1 MNNDPNEYNK
11 LNIVSIITKDR
22 IEKFPKKNKYRIL
35 IIIFLILLFIQILF
49 FFFYL
54 IFGKIILNQFTE
66 LKILLKKD
74 NNTSLNHYNYFQK
87 EENDKIFTEMDRQK
101 HIKQQNLF
109 CQNQINNNNT
119 KIEDKIK
126 IVNINFSNSNFDM
139 FIYKSNDFL
148 SNAISGSGSWET
160 KETNNLLSL
169 LDYYSRKK
177 NIERNDI
184 YVLDIGANIGWYTF
198 ILGNKGYNIISFEPS
213 TTNYYILNKNYCL
226 NNNTNIILINKGL
239 DIEETNIS
247 IYHPLINIGNAISSN
262 DAHNS
267 NIKNYIKEEII
278 LTKLENYIPY
288 LVNKNLALMK
298 LDIEGSEGKAIES
311 GKELIT
317 KYHIPFIFMEWTP
330 KALKLKGTDPELFL
344 KLFINNGYKISK
356 KDFLSGEYCSFDE
369 IINVAAINL
378 YIIYTNFLE

>member
-22 IEKFPKKNKYRIL
+22 IEKITKKNKYRIL

-49 FFFYL
+49 FIFYL

-74 NNTSLNHYNYFQK
+74 NNNSLNHYNYFQN

-126 IVNINFSNSNFDM
+126 MVNIKFSNSNFDM
-139 FIYKSNDFL
+139 FVYKSNDFL

-177 NIERNDI
+177 NIKRNDI

-278 LTKLENYIPY
+278 LTKLEKYIPY

-330 KALKLKGTDPELFL
+330 KALKLKGTDPEVFL
-344 KLFINNGYKISK
+344 KLFIDNGYKISK

-369 IINVAAINL
+369 IINIEVINL

>member
-74 NNTSLNHYNYFQK
+74 NNNSLNHYNYFQN

-126 IVNINFSNSNFDM
+126 MVNINFSNSNFDM

-148 SNAISGSGSWET
+148 SNAISGNGSWET
-160 KETNNLLSL
+160 NETNNLLSL

>member
-22 IEKFPKKNKYRIL
+22 IEKFTKKNKYRIL

-49 FFFYL
+49 FIFYL

-74 NNTSLNHYNYFQK
+74 NNNSLNHYNYFQN

-109 CQNQINNNNT
+109 CQNQINNNIT

-126 IVNINFSNSNFDM
+126 IVNIIFSNSNFDM

-267 NIKNYIKEEII
+267 NITNYIKEEII
-278 LTKLENYIPY
+278 LTKLEKYIPY

>member
-22 IEKFPKKNKYRIL
+22 IEKFTKKNKYRIL

-74 NNTSLNHYNYFQK
+74 NNTGLNHYNYFQN

-267 NIKNYIKEEII
+267 NITNYIKEEII
-278 LTKLENYIPY
+278 LTKLEKYIPY

>member
-126 IVNINFSNSNFDM
+126 MVNIKFSNSNFDM

-267 NIKNYIKEEII
+267 NITNYIKEEII
-278 LTKLENYIPY
+278 LTKLEKYIPY

-369 IINVAAINL
+369 IINVEVINL

>member
-1 MNNDPNEYNK
+1 MNTINNFTKSLSPNQMNINELPLLINTPQTNQINYNYQAVNYNMMTYPQMQLSLNNSQQKQSIDKK
-11 LNIVSIITKDR
+11 LNNSNILPGINNKETIQSKSQ
-22 IEKFPKKNKYRIL
+22 EQKNKD
-35 IIIFLILLFIQILF
+35 
-49 FFFYL
+49 
-54 IFGKIILNQFTE
+54 N
-66 LKILLKKD
+66 KD
-74 NNTSLNHYNYFQK
+74 NETKKLN
-87 EENDKIFTEMDRQK
+87 
-101 HIKQQNLF
+101 L
-109 CQNQINNNNT
+109 INNNNT

-126 IVNINFSNSNFDM
+126 MVNIKFSNSNFDM

-160 KETNNLLSL
+160 NETNNLLSL

-239 DIEETNIS
+239 DIEETNKS
-247 IYHPLINIGNAISSN
+247 LYHPLINIGNAISSN

-267 NIKNYIKEEII
+267 NITNYIKEEII
-278 LTKLENYIPY
+278 LTKLEKYIPY
-288 LVNKNLALMK
+288 LVIKNLALMK

-369 IINVAAINL
+369 IINLDAINL

>member
-11 LNIVSIITKDR
+11 LNIVSINTKDR
-22 IEKFPKKNKYRIL
+22 IEKFTKKNKYRIL

-74 NNTSLNHYNYFQK
+74 NNTSLNHYNYFQN

-267 NIKNYIKEEII
+267 SIKNYIKEEII
-278 LTKLENYIPY
+278 LTKLEKYIPY

>member
-1 MNNDPNEYNK
+1 MKNDPNEYNK
-11 LNIVSIITKDR
+11 LNIVSNTTKDR
-22 IEKFPKKNKYRIL
+22 IEKFPKNNKYRIL

-49 FFFYL
+49 FIFYL

-74 NNTSLNHYNYFQK
+74 NNSSLNHYNYFQN

-109 CQNQINNNNT
+109 CQNLINNNNT

-126 IVNINFSNSNFDM
+126 MVNIKFSNSNFDM

-278 LTKLENYIPY
+278 LTKLEKYIPY

-369 IINVAAINL
+369 IINVEVINL

>member
-22 IEKFPKKNKYRIL
+22 IEKITKKNKYRIL
-35 IIIFLILLFIQILF
+35 IIIFLIVLFIQILF

-74 NNTSLNHYNYFQK
+74 NNSSLNHYNYFQN

-109 CQNQINNNNT
+109 CQNLINNNNT

-126 IVNINFSNSNFDM
+126 MVNIKFSKSNFDM

-177 NIERNDI
+177 NIKRNDI

-267 NIKNYIKEEII
+267 NITNYIKEEII
-278 LTKLENYIPY
+278 LTKLEKYIPY

-369 IINVAAINL
+369 IINVEVINL

>member
-74 NNTSLNHYNYFQK
+74 NNTSLNHYNYFQN

-109 CQNQINNNNT
+109 CQNLINNNNT

-126 IVNINFSNSNFDM
+126 MVNIKFSNSNFDM

-177 NIERNDI
+177 NIKRNDI

-288 LVNKNLALMK
+288 LVTKNLALMK

-344 KLFINNGYKISK
+344 KLLINNGYKISK

>member
-22 IEKFPKKNKYRIL
+22 IEKFTKKNKYRIL

-74 NNTSLNHYNYFQK
+74 DNTSLNHYNYFQN

-126 IVNINFSNSNFDM
+126 MVNIKFSNSNFDM

-267 NIKNYIKEEII
+267 NITNYIKEEII
-278 LTKLENYIPY
+278 LTKLEKYIPY

-369 IINVAAINL
+369 IINVEVINL

>member
-22 IEKFPKKNKYRIL
+22 IEKITKKNKYRIL

-74 NNTSLNHYNYFQK
+74 NNTSLNHYNYFQN

-126 IVNINFSNSNFDM
+126 MVNIKFSNSNFDM
-139 FIYKSNDFL
+139 FVYKSNDFL

-369 IINVAAINL
+369 IINVEVINL

>member
-1 MNNDPNEYNK
+1 MLNDPNEYNK

-22 IEKFPKKNKYRIL
+22 IEKITKKNKYRIL

-74 NNTSLNHYNYFQK
+74 NNSSLNHYNYFQN

-126 IVNINFSNSNFDM
+126 MVNIKFSNSNFDM

-169 LDYYSRKK
+169 LDYYSKKK

-278 LTKLENYIPY
+278 LTKLEKYIPY

-369 IINVAAINL
+369 IINVEVINL

>member
-22 IEKFPKKNKYRIL
+22 IEKFQKKNKYRIL

-74 NNTSLNHYNYFQK
+74 NNSSLNHYNYFQN

-126 IVNINFSNSNFDM
+126 MVNIKFSKSNFDM

-177 NIERNDI
+177 NIKRNDI

-278 LTKLENYIPY
+278 LTKLEKYIPY

-369 IINVAAINL
+369 IINVEVINL

>member
-74 NNTSLNHYNYFQK
+74 NNTSLNHYNYFQN

-177 NIERNDI
+177 NIKRNDI

-278 LTKLENYIPY
+278 LTKLEKYIPY

-369 IINVAAINL
+369 IINVEVINL

>member
-22 IEKFPKKNKYRIL
+22 IEKFTKKNKYRII

-74 NNTSLNHYNYFQK
+74 NNTSLNHYNYFQN

-267 NIKNYIKEEII
+267 NITNYIKEEII
-278 LTKLENYIPY
+278 LTKLEKYIPY

>member
-22 IEKFPKKNKYRIL
+22 IEKFTKKNKYRIL

-66 LKILLKKD
+66 LKKKKKKD
-74 NNTSLNHYNYFQK
+74 NNTSLNHYNYFQN

-126 IVNINFSNSNFDM
+126 MVNIKFSNSNFDM

-247 IYHPLINIGNAISSN
+247 IYHPLINIGNGISSN

-267 NIKNYIKEEII
+267 NITNYIKEEII
-278 LTKLENYIPY
+278 LTKLEKYIPY

-298 LDIEGSEGKAIES
+298 LDIEGLEGKAIES

-369 IINVAAINL
+369 IINVEVINL

>member
-22 IEKFPKKNKYRIL
+22 IEKFTKKNKYRIL

-74 NNTSLNHYNYFQK
+74 NNTGLNHYNYFQN

-267 NIKNYIKEEII
+267 NITNYIKEEII
-278 LTKLENYIPY
+278 LTKLEKYIPY

-369 IINVAAINL
+369 IINVEVINL

>member
-22 IEKFPKKNKYRIL
+22 IEKFQKKNKYRIL

-49 FFFYL
+49 FIFYL

-74 NNTSLNHYNYFQK
+74 NNNSLNHYNYFQN

-119 KIEDKIK
+119 KIGDKIK

>member
-22 IEKFPKKNKYRIL
+22 IEKITKKNKYRII

-74 NNTSLNHYNYFQK
+74 NNTSLNHYNYFQN

-126 IVNINFSNSNFDM
+126 MVNIKFSNSNFDM

-177 NIERNDI
+177 NIKRNDI

-278 LTKLENYIPY
+278 LTKLEKYIPY

>member
-22 IEKFPKKNKYRIL
+22 IEKITKKNKYRIL

-74 NNTSLNHYNYFQK
+74 NNSSLNHYNYFQN

-109 CQNQINNNNT
+109 CQNLINNNNT

-126 IVNINFSNSNFDM
+126 MVNIKFSNSNFDM

-278 LTKLENYIPY
+278 LTKLEKYIPY

-369 IINVAAINL
+369 IINVEVINL

>member
-74 NNTSLNHYNYFQK
+74 NNSSLNHYNYFQN

-126 IVNINFSNSNFDM
+126 MVNIKFSNSNFDM

-148 SNAISGSGSWET
+148 SNAISGGGSWET

-369 IINVAAINL
+369 IINVEVINL

>member
-1 MNNDPNEYNK
+1 M
-11 LNIVSIITKDR
+11 
-22 IEKFPKKNKYRIL
+22 
-35 IIIFLILLFIQILF
+35 
-49 FFFYL
+49 
-54 IFGKIILNQFTE
+54 
-66 LKILLKKD
+66 
-74 NNTSLNHYNYFQK
+74 
-87 EENDKIFTEMDRQK
+87 
-101 HIKQQNLF
+101 
-109 CQNQINNNNT
+109 
-119 KIEDKIK
+119 
-126 IVNINFSNSNFDM
+126 
-139 FIYKSNDFL
+139 
-148 SNAISGSGSWET
+148 
-160 KETNNLLSL
+160 
-169 LDYYSRKK
+169 
-177 NIERNDI
+177 
-184 YVLDIGANIGWYTF
+184 
-198 ILGNKGYNIISFEPS
+198 
-213 TTNYYILNKNYCL
+213 NKNYCL

-267 NIKNYIKEEII
+267 SIKNYIKEEII
-278 LTKLENYIPY
+278 LTKLEKYIPY

>member
-11 LNIVSIITKDR
+11 LNIVSVITKDR
-22 IEKFPKKNKYRIL
+22 IEKITKKNKYRIL

-74 NNTSLNHYNYFQK
+74 NNNSLNHYNYFQN

-126 IVNINFSNSNFDM
+126 MVNIKFSNSNFDM

-160 KETNNLLSL
+160 NETNNLLSL

>member
-22 IEKFPKKNKYRIL
+22 IEKFTKKNKYRIL

-74 NNTSLNHYNYFQK
+74 NNTSLDHYNYFQN

-126 IVNINFSNSNFDM
+126 MVNIKFSNSNFDM

-267 NIKNYIKEEII
+267 NITNYIKEEII
-278 LTKLENYIPY
+278 LTKLEKYIPY

-369 IINVAAINL
+369 IINVEVINL

>member
-1 MNNDPNEYNK
+1 MLNDPNEYNK

-22 IEKFPKKNKYRIL
+22 IEKITKKNKYRIL

-74 NNTSLNHYNYFQK
+74 NNTSLNHYNYFQN

-109 CQNQINNNNT
+109 CQNLINNNNT

-126 IVNINFSNSNFDM
+126 MVNIKFSNSNFDM

-278 LTKLENYIPY
+278 LTKLEKYIPY

-369 IINVAAINL
+369 IINVEVINL

>member
-22 IEKFPKKNKYRIL
+22 IEKFQKKNKYRIL

-74 NNTSLNHYNYFQK
+74 NNSSLNHYNYFQN

-126 IVNINFSNSNFDM
+126 MVNIKFSKSNFDM

-369 IINVAAINL
+369 IINVEVINL

>member
-22 IEKFPKKNKYRIL
+22 IEKFTKKNKYRII

-74 NNTSLNHYNYFQK
+74 NNTSLNHYNYFQN

-177 NIERNDI
+177 NIQRNDI

-278 LTKLENYIPY
+278 LTKLEKYIPY

-369 IINVAAINL
+369 IINLDVINL

>member
-22 IEKFPKKNKYRIL
+22 IEKITKKNKYRII

-74 NNTSLNHYNYFQK
+74 NNTSLNHYNYFQN

-126 IVNINFSNSNFDM
+126 MVNIKFSNSNFDM

-169 LDYYSRKK
+169 LDYYSRRK

-267 NIKNYIKEEII
+267 NITNYIKEEII
-278 LTKLENYIPY
+278 LTKLEKYIPY
-288 LVNKNLALMK
+288 LVIKNLALMK

-311 GKELIT
+311 GKELII

-369 IINVAAINL
+369 IINVEVINL

>member
-74 NNTSLNHYNYFQK
+74 NNTSLNHYNYFQN

-126 IVNINFSNSNFDM
+126 MVNIKFSNSNFDM

-278 LTKLENYIPY
+278 LTKLEKYIPY

-369 IINVAAINL
+369 IINVEVINL

>member
-22 IEKFPKKNKYRIL
+22 IEKFTKKNKYRIL

-74 NNTSLNHYNYFQK
+74 NNTSLDHYNYFQN

-109 CQNQINNNNT
+109 CQNQINNNIT

-126 IVNINFSNSNFDM
+126 IVNIKFSNSNFDM

-267 NIKNYIKEEII
+267 NITNYIKEEII
-278 LTKLENYIPY
+278 LTKLEKYIPY

-369 IINVAAINL
+369 IINVEVINL

>member
-22 IEKFPKKNKYRIL
+22 IEKFTKKNKYRIL

-74 NNTSLNHYNYFQK
+74 NNTSLNHYNYFQN

-109 CQNQINNNNT
+109 CQNLINNNNT

-267 NIKNYIKEEII
+267 NITNYIKEEII
-278 LTKLENYIPY
+278 LTKLEKYIPY
-288 LVNKNLALMK
+288 LVIKNLALMK

>member
-11 LNIVSIITKDR
+11 LNIVSVITKDR
-22 IEKFPKKNKYRIL
+22 IEKITKKNKYRIL

-49 FFFYL
+49 FIFYL

-74 NNTSLNHYNYFQK
+74 NNTSLNHYNYFLN

-126 IVNINFSNSNFDM
+126 MVNIKFSKSNFDM

-160 KETNNLLSL
+160 NETNNLLSL

-213 TTNYYILNKNYCL
+213 TTNYYILNKNYCF

-278 LTKLENYIPY
+278 LTKLEKYIPY

-369 IINVAAINL
+369 IINVDVINL

>member
-11 LNIVSIITKDR
+11 LNIVSVITKDR
-22 IEKFPKKNKYRIL
+22 IEKITKKNKYRIL

-49 FFFYL
+49 FIFYL

-74 NNTSLNHYNYFQK
+74 NNNSLNHYNYFQN

-126 IVNINFSNSNFDM
+126 MVNINFSNSNFDM

-148 SNAISGSGSWET
+148 SNAISGNGSWET
-160 KETNNLLSL
+160 NETNNLLSL

>member
-1 MNNDPNEYNK
+1 M
-11 LNIVSIITKDR
+11 
-22 IEKFPKKNKYRIL
+22 
-35 IIIFLILLFIQILF
+35 
-49 FFFYL
+49 
-54 IFGKIILNQFTE
+54 
-66 LKILLKKD
+66 KKD
-74 NNTSLNHYNYFQK
+74 NNNSLNHYNYFQN

-109 CQNQINNNNT
+109 CQNLINNNNT

-126 IVNINFSNSNFDM
+126 MVNIKFSNSNFDM

-267 NIKNYIKEEII
+267 NITNYIKEEII
-278 LTKLENYIPY
+278 LTKLEKYIPY
-288 LVNKNLALMK
+288 LVIKNLALMK

>member
-11 LNIVSIITKDR
+11 LNIVSVITKDR
-22 IEKFPKKNKYRIL
+22 IEKITKKNKYRIL

-74 NNTSLNHYNYFQK
+74 NNNSLNHYNYFQN

-126 IVNINFSNSNFDM
+126 MVNIKFSNSNFDM

-278 LTKLENYIPY
+278 LTKLEKYIPY

>member
-74 NNTSLNHYNYFQK
+74 NNTSLNHYNYFQN

-247 IYHPLINIGNAISSN
+247 IYHPLINVGNAISSN

-278 LTKLENYIPY
+278 LTKLEKYIPY

-317 KYHIPFIFMEWTP
+317 KFHIPFIFMEWTP
-330 KALKLKGTDPELFL
+330 KALKLKGTDPEVFL
-344 KLFINNGYKISK
+344 KLFIDNGYKISK

-369 IINVAAINL
+369 IINVEVINL

>member
-22 IEKFPKKNKYRIL
+22 IEKFQKKNKYRIL

-74 NNTSLNHYNYFQK
+74 NNNSLNHYNYFQN

-126 IVNINFSNSNFDM
+126 MVNINFSNSNFDM

-148 SNAISGSGSWET
+148 SNAISGNGSWET
-160 KETNNLLSL
+160 NETNNLLSL

>member
-74 NNTSLNHYNYFQK
+74 NNTSLNHYNYFQN

-267 NIKNYIKEEII
+267 NITNYIKEEII
-278 LTKLENYIPY
+278 LTKLEKYIPY

-369 IINVAAINL
+369 IINVEVINL

>member
-22 IEKFPKKNKYRIL
+22 IEKFTKKNKYRIL

-74 NNTSLNHYNYFQK
+74 NNTSLNHYNYFQN

-126 IVNINFSNSNFDM
+126 MVNIKFSNSNFDM

-177 NIERNDI
+177 NIKRNDI

-369 IINVAAINL
+369 IINVEVINL